1 MYKNNGLNKMSVYD
15 KFGQQL
21 VFELFHFIGVP
32 GIKPIMA
39 HA

>member
-1 MYKNNGLNKMSVYD
+1 MYINNGKNKFSVFD
-15 KFGQQL
+15 KFGQQM
-21 VFELFHFIGVP
+21 FFKLFQFMGVP

>member
-1 MYKNNGLNKMSVYD
+1 MPYKFSVFD

-21 VFELFHFIGVP
+21 YLFNVVHFMRVP
-32 GIKPIMA
+32 GTKPIMA

>member
-1 MYKNNGLNKMSVYD
+1 MPYKISIYD

-21 VFELFHFIGVP
+21 LFELFYCIGVP